1 MKARSILLLVLVL
14 FIVIFTLVNWS
25 AFMTPTSL
33 SLLVTHVQAPLGL
46 IMLMLF
52 GLLTAAFLTFVA
64 YMQST
69 VLLDT
74 RRHTRE
80 LQSQRELADKAEASR
95 FTELRGFISQEM
107 LRLTQESAMIRV
119 QLQDQMRVMDEQ
131 FRATLEEHNNVLA
144 AHLGELEDRMERG
157 ALISMPSGR
166 VTTLP

>member
-1 MKARSILLLVLVL
+1 MKLRSIFLLLLVV
-14 FIVIFTLVNWS
+14 FIALFTLMNWS

-46 IMLMLF
+46 IMLMLL
-52 GLLTAAFLTFVA
+52 GALTAAFLAFVA

-80 LQSQRELADKAEASR
+80 LQSQRELADQAEASR
-95 FTELRGFISQEM
+95 FTELRGFIAQEM
-107 LRLTQESAMIRV
+107 LRLTQESALIRT
-119 QLQDQMRVMDEQ
+119 QLQEQMRIMDTQ

-144 AHLGELEDRMERG
+144 AHLGELEDRLERG
-157 ALISMPSGR
+157 ALIPGPVER
-166 VTTLP
+166 T